1 MARRRKFYARDR
13 RGRFRRTVGPARA
26 PMSRTKKV
34 AIAGAAVAV
43 AGGSAYG
50 AHKIY
55 RAGATKGFDVGKRQ
69 GIYSATPLR
78 DNKGRIKKGGHKP
91 TPNPYRRGMRPQK
104 HGMHRGRPAASARN
118 RVRATVIAGHR
129 IKNNYKGKERL
140 SHNQR
145 TDRMSWSGTPQR
157 GRHLAKGSRI
167 HSVTRRRLIAG
178 EVKGWQAARRVTNR
192 ITTTDGIM
200 KTANSVR
207 RAPGTAGRKVKSG
220 VDSARLGG
228 MYAMDSARAV
238 KSRRQRAK
246 RRR

>member
-1 MARRRKFYARDR
+1 MARRRKFYARDS
-13 RGRFRRTVGPARA
+13 RGRFRRTVGPARS
-26 PMSRTKKV
+26 PMSRGKKI

-55 RAGATKGFDVGKRQ
+55 RAGAAKGFDVGKRQ

-104 HGMHRGRPAASARN
+104 HGMHRGRPKASARN

-129 IKNNYKGKERL
+129 VRNNYKNGLRNTQLTKGFHAR
-140 SHNQR
+140 SR
-145 TDRMSWSGTPQR
+145 VDR
-157 GRHLAKGSRI
+157 K
-167 HSVTRRRLIAG
+167 LIAG
-178 EVKGWQAARRVTNR
+178 EVRGRQAARRAANR

-207 RAPGTAGRKVKSG
+207 RAPGAAGRKVDSG
-220 VDSARLGG
+220 VTFVAEK
-228 MYAMDSARAV
+228 AARAQINRQV
-238 KSRRQRAK
+238 AKSRRQRAK
-246 RRR
+246 RRRR